1 MKRLLKLKV
10 LITIALI
17 SCLSSSLQSRA
28 NTSFSTGGVYPD
40 DSVLVSYND
49 LRSANAKIIELKYT
63 KEINSKLKDII
74 KNDSIIQVKQANV
87 INTTNKKVKR
97 FKNERNVFAGVS
109 IISILAVI
117 ISVL

>member
-1 MKRLLKLKV
+1 MQSKAS
-10 LITIALI
+10 T
-17 SCLSSSLQSRA
+17 SS
-28 NTSFSTGGVYPD
+28 FTGGVYPN

-49 LRSANAKIIELKYT
+49 LRNANAKMIELKYT
-63 KEINSKLKDII
+63 REINSKLKDII
-74 KNDSIIQVKQANV
+74 RNDSIIQVKQANI

>member
-1 MKRLLKLKV
+1 M
-10 LITIALI
+10 
-17 SCLSSSLQSRA
+17 QSRA
-28 NTSFSTGGVYPD
+28 STSSSTGGVCPD

-49 LRSANAKIIELKYT
+49 LRNANAKMIELKYT

-74 KNDSIIQVKQANV
+74 KNDSIIQVKQANI

-97 FKNERNVFAGVS
+97 LKKERNIFGGIS

-117 ISVL
+117 IAVL

>member
-1 MKRLLKLKV
+1 MPSK
-10 LITIALI
+10 
-17 SCLSSSLQSRA
+17 A
-28 NTSFSTGGVYPD
+28 NTSSSTVGVYPN
-40 DSVLVSYND
+40 DSVLVSYDD
-49 LRSANAKIIELKYT
+49 LRSANAKMIELKYT
-63 KEINSKLKDII
+63 KEANSKLKDII
-74 KNDSIIQVKQANV
+74 RNDSIIQVKQANI

>member
-1 MKRLLKLKV
+1 MP
-10 LITIALI
+10 
-17 SCLSSSLQSRA
+17 SRA
-28 NTSFSTGGVYPD
+28 STSSSTGGVYPN

-49 LRSANAKIIELKYT
+49 LRNANAKIVELKYT
-63 KEINSKLKDII
+63 KEANSKLKDII
-74 KNDSIIQVKQANV
+74 RNDSIIQVKQANV

-97 FKNERNVFAGVS
+97 FKNERNAFAGVS

>member
-1 MKRLLKLKV
+1 M
-10 LITIALI
+10 
-17 SCLSSSLQSRA
+17 QSRA
-28 NTSFSTGGVYPD
+28 STSSSTGGEYTS
-40 DSVLVSYND
+40 DSVLVSYDD
-49 LRSANAKIIELKYT
+49 LRNANAKMIELKYT
-63 KEINSKLKDII
+63 REINSKLKDII
-74 KNDSIIQVKQANV
+74 RNDSIIQVKQANI

>member
-1 MKRLLKLKV
+1 M
-10 LITIALI
+10 
-17 SCLSSSLQSRA
+17 QSRA
-28 NTSFSTGGVYPD
+28 STSSSTGGVYPY

-63 KEINSKLKDII
+63 KEANSKLKDII
-74 KNDSIIQVKQANV
+74 RNDSIIQVKQANI

-97 FKNERNVFAGVS
+97 LKKERNVFGGIS

-117 ISVL
+117 IAVL

>member
-1 MKRLLKLKV
+1 MQSEAS
-10 LITIALI
+10 T
-17 SCLSSSLQSRA
+17 SSS
-28 NTSFSTGGVYPD
+28 TGCVCPD

-49 LRSANAKIIELKYT
+49 LRNANAKMIELKYT
-63 KEINSKLKDII
+63 KEANSKLKDII
-74 KNDSIIQVKQANV
+74 RNDSIIQVKQANV

>member
-1 MKRLLKLKV
+1 M
-10 LITIALI
+10 
-17 SCLSSSLQSRA
+17 QSRA
-28 NTSFSTGGVYPD
+28 STSSSTGGVYPN

-49 LRSANAKIIELKYT
+49 LRKANAKIVELKYT

-74 KNDSIIQVKQANV
+74 RNDSIIQVKQANI

-97 FKNERNVFAGVS
+97 FKNERNIFAGVS

>member
-1 MKRLLKLKV
+1 M
-10 LITIALI
+10 
-17 SCLSSSLQSRA
+17 QSRA
-28 NTSFSTGGVYPD
+28 STSSSTGDVYPD

-49 LRSANAKIIELKYT
+49 LRKANAKIVELKYT

-74 KNDSIIQVKQANV
+74 KNDSIIQVKQANI

>member
-1 MKRLLKLKV
+1 M
-10 LITIALI
+10 
-17 SCLSSSLQSRA
+17 QSRA
-28 NTSFSTGGVYPD
+28 STSSSTGGVYPN
-40 DSVLVSYND
+40 DSVLVSYDD

-74 KNDSIIQVKQANV
+74 RNGSIIQVKQANI

-97 FKNERNVFAGVS
+97 FKNERNVFVGVS

>member
-1 MKRLLKLKV
+1 M
-10 LITIALI
+10 
-17 SCLSSSLQSRA
+17 QSKA
-28 NTSFSTGGVYPD
+28 NTSSSTGGVYPD

>member
-1 MKRLLKLKV
+1 M
-10 LITIALI
+10 
-17 SCLSSSLQSRA
+17 QSKA
-28 NTSFSTGGVYPD
+28 NTSSSTGGVYPD

-49 LRSANAKIIELKYT
+49 LRNANAKMIELKYT
-63 KEINSKLKDII
+63 REINSKLKDII
-74 KNDSIIQVKQANV
+74 RNDSIIQVKQANI
-87 INTTNKKVKR
+87 INITNKKVKR